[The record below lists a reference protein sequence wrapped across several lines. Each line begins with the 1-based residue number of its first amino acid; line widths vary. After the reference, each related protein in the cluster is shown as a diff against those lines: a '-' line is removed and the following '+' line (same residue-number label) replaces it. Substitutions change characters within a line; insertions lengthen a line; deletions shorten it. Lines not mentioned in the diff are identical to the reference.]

1 MSLGK
6 QIRQFRKQSGMTQT
20 QLAERLGVS
29 FQAVSSWENEEYMPD
44 PDRLTEL
51 ARCLGVGVN
60 RLLEETQLPDW
71 TLRERLSD
79 EQHMHTQLKTAL
91 RLGNYA
97 NAYRALGHVDER
109 CEKDLKPAGRAMHT
123 TCHALALGIAS
134 DELLTL
140 LLLGGYAEETGIPAL
155 DLPVPAEYREPLREF
170 LARNTSS
177 GSDEVRLARC
187 IDGVYSLSTAAIGLT
202 REETAEAVEA
212 AEREILP
219 QLKTLKNDRPE
230 WNNAVYLLRYQVL
243 ALIETLKRLL

>member
-6 QIRQFRKQSGMTQT
+6 QIRLYRKKAGKTQT
-20 QLAERLGVS
+20 QLAEQLGVS

-91 RLGNYA
+91 RLGSFA
-97 NAYRALGHVDER
+97 NAYRALGYVDER
-109 CEKDLKPAGRAMHT
+109 CGKELKPAGRAMHT
-123 TCHALALGIAS
+123 ACHALALGVAS
-134 DELLTL
+134 DEILTL
-140 LLLGGYAEETGIPAL
+140 LLLGGLAEETDIPLL
-155 DLPVPAEYREPLREF
+155 DMPAPAEYRESLREF
-170 LARNTSS
+170 LARNSSS

-230 WNNAVYLLRYQVL
+230 WNNAVYLLRYQAL